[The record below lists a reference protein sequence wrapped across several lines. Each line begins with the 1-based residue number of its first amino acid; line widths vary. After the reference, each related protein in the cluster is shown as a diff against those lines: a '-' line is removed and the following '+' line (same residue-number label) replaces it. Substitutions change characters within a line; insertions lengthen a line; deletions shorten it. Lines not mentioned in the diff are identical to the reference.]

1 MNLESCTKNSNIS
14 RLWVNIEGKK
24 ASAMFV
30 ELIYLICTSLKFLL
44 STQALYT
51 VHHSREFTCVLW
63 NCTANQFESSICKN
77 NVLSAMKIE
86 SIWAWEK
93 CVAFFLFYRC
103 RDFIMHIFCCWYYQ
117 NVIARGTRWYNA
129 EDECNFLV
137 SNLLMHF
144 SESHNFDL
152 WYSRV
157 T

>member
-14 RLWVNIEGKK
+14 TLWANIGGKK

-51 VHHSREFTCVLW
+51 VHYSLVCCETVRQINLNHRYVRIMFYLRSKSKV
-63 NCTANQFESSICKN
+63 FE
-77 NVLSAMKIE
+77 L
-86 SIWAWEK
+86 EK
-93 CVAFFLFYRC
+93 SVFLFSFYRC
-103 RDFIMHIFCCWYYQ
+103 RDFIMHFFCCWYYQ